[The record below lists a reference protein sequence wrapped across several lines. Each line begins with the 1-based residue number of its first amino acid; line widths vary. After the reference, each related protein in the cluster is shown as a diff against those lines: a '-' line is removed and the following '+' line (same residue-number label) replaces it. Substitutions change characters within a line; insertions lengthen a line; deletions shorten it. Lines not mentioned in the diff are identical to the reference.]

1 MTQYIS
7 TKEFRLRLSTVA
19 EDLKKAGEIIV
30 LKKSKP
36 LFKIIPFEE
45 VPSDILDRANS
56 LFDNSQPDLS
66 EIAQIVHN
74 LRKL

>member
-36 LFKIIPFEE
+36 LFKIIPFED

-56 LFDNSQPDLS
+56 LIDNGQPDLN

>member
-36 LFKIIPFEE
+36 LFKIIPFED

-56 LFDNSQPDLS
+56 LFDNSQPDLN

-74 LRKL
+74 LRKS

>member
-7 TKEFRLRLSTVA
+7 TKEFRLRLSNVA

-56 LFDNSQPDLS
+56 FPDNSQPDLN
-66 EIAQIVHN
+66 EIALIVHN